1 MSYLLGL
8 GPSLEKL
15 LFFLGFVT
23 RPTGSSSESSSKK
36 GSSSSSF
43 LAAVRFS
50 GFLGRHGDLVI
61 AALQCEGCA
70 VQPSAVGRVSVEMPW
85 VSPSQRGKQHALQGA

>member
-8 GPSLEKL
+8 GPSREKL
-15 LFFLGFVT
+15 LFFLGLFT

-43 LAAVRFS
+43 LAAVRFF
-50 GFLGRHGDLVI
+50 GYFLGRHWDLVI
-61 AALQCEGCA
+61 AAFA
-70 VQPSAVGRVSVEMPW
+70 VWGLCGAAVSRWCVLVEMP
-85 VSPSQRGKQHALQGA
+85 

>member
-15 LFFLGFVT
+15 LFFLGLLT

-43 LAAVRFS
+43 LAAVRF
-50 GFLGRHGDLVI
+50 LGIFWADMGI
-61 AALQCEGCA
+61 
-70 VQPSAVGRVSVEMPW
+70 W
-85 VSPSQRGKQHALQGA
+85 